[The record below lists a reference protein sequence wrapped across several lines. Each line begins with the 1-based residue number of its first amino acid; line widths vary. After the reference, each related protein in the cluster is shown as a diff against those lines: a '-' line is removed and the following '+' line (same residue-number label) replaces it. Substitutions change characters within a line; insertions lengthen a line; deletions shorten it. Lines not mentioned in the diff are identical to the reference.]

1 MCVTIETKITAMQH
15 TYMSRVKGYNIA
27 ESITSLKIIYP
38 EKYAIN

>member
-27 ESITSLKIIYP
+27 ESITSHKIIYP

>member
-1 MCVTIETKITAMQH
+1 MVAMQH
-15 TYMSRVKGYNIA
+15 PYKSRVRGYNIA